1 MKKLALDL
9 DQLAVESFETQA
21 PAGRRGTVMGHFITD
36 TQTTAMINVGTTAC
50 PAPSG
55 DLGGGDTC
63 DRRCEP
69 SIANC
74 TGGGQ
79 LIGG

>member
-9 DQLAVESFETQA
+9 DQLAVDSFETHA
-21 PAGRRGTVMGHFITD
+21 PAGRGTVMGNFNTD
-36 TQTTAMINVGTTAC
+36 AMIQAGTVAC

-55 DLGGGDTC
+55 EPGDTC

-69 SIANC
+69 SIVNC
-74 TGGGQ
+74 TGDQ
-79 LIGG
+79 LIDG

>member
-9 DQLAVESFETQA
+9 DQLAVESFETHA
-21 PAGRRGTVMGHFITD
+21 PAGRRGTVLGNFITD
-36 TQTTAMINVGTTAC
+36 PQTTAMIDVGTTAC

-55 DLGGGDTC
+55 DVGGGDTC

-69 SIANC
+69 SIVNC
-74 TGGGQ
+74 TTGGQ
-79 LIGG
+79 LIVG